1 MIGVPAQP
9 HFVGQTEIDGGASSS
24 PGGTGRR
31 ALGRWCRRLVDNPE
45 RRRDERGQ
53 ALVEFMLVVPLVL
66 ALTAGVFE
74 LGYYIHVRDVVDMA
88 AAQAARTAAT
98 EGAITS
104 DASQAATS
112 VITGSGLS
120 PKQAG
125 YTMCV
130 GTSCDSTAAT
140 GSPGTICAFQTPGA
154 QLPPVSVTVSYDYHL
169 LFPFLKSWL
178 FLGIGRIAEGTF
190 HEKVTLPAEVGWL
203 PTNGPSLHSG
213 QSVLCG

>member
-1 MIGVPAQP
+1 MTRVPSQP
-9 HFVGQTEIDGGASSS
+9 PSVQGSEGGAVGQRWRATGGHV
-24 PGGTGRR
+24 
-31 ALGRWCRRLVDNPE
+31 LGRLRRRLVANPE
-45 RRRDERGQ
+45 RVRDERGQ
-53 ALVEFMLVVPLVL
+53 ALVEFILVVPLVL
-66 ALTAGVFE
+66 ALVAGVFE

-98 EGAITS
+98 EGAVTS

-112 VITGSGLS
+112 VLHGSGLAVD
-120 PKQAG
+120 QAG

-130 GTSCDSTAAT
+130 GGACEGVPAT
-140 GSPGTICAFQTPGA
+140 GSAGTICAFQAPGA

-169 LFPFLKSWL
+169 LFPFLSSPL

-203 PTNGPSLHSG
+203 PTNGPSTHNG
-213 QSVLCG
+213 QVVCG